1 MNSLRNNPKDVVKAL
16 DETAKLAK
24 KLLEKKKK
32 KELIHDYVNEG
43 LKKPDR
49 WWIGFNPRWRFL
61 NQKDGIVLDFS
72 PLLLYNGTINIEKQ
86 LIILWKEI

>member
-1 MNSLRNNPKDVVKAL
+1 MFNSLKNNPKDVVKAL

-32 KELIHDYVNEG
+32 KELLHDYVNEG

-49 WWIGFNPRWRFL
+49 W
-61 NQKDGIVLDFS
+61 
-72 PLLLYNGTINIEKQ
+72 
-86 LIILWKEI
+86 